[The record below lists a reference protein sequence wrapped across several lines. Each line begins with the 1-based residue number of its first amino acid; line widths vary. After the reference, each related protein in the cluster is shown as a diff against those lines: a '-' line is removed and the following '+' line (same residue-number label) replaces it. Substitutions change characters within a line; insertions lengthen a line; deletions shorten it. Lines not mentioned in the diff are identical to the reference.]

1 MKNEYKI
8 ALLNDRS
15 EIVEQWYTKFRQRD
29 ISVWNAEISEQVIEE
44 ISQKFAKIIFNHLEE
59 LEIEEELNQ
68 FSAKIVNLGWPLAYL
83 TEGIQILRT
92 ICLCRLIEKND
103 DVNKYEFIDMME
115 EVNGWVDPIKNEL
128 IHTYSTHW
136 MDMVS
141 KQKIVLEELSSPL
154 IPVVEGITIMP
165 LIGTI
170 EEERGQLIN
179 QKLLTGV
186 VEHRSEVVLLDITG
200 VPTVDTMVAHYI
212 VKAAEAVRLIGT
224 TCILVGIRPE
234 ISQTISNLGIDLSK
248 FITKSSLKQG
258 FEKALKITNRELNT
272 KNQQAANTVK
282 DIIHSLK
289 LPSLPT
295 EK

>member
-1 MKNEYKI
+1 MKNEYKVI
-8 ALLNDRS
+8 LLNDRN
-15 EIVEQWYTKFRQRD
+15 EMVKQWYTKFRQRD
-29 ISVWNAEISEQVIEE
+29 ISVWNAEISDHVIEE
-44 ISQKFAKIIFNHLEE
+44 ISQQFAKIVFTHLEE
-59 LEIEEELNQ
+59 IEITEELNQ
-68 FSAKIVNLGWPLAYL
+68 FSEKIVNLGWPLAYL

-92 ICLCRLIEKND
+92 ICLHRLIEKTD
-103 DVNKYEFIDMME
+103 EVNKYAFIDMIE
-115 EVNGWVDPIKNEL
+115 ELNGWIDPIKNEL

-141 KQKIVLEELSSPL
+141 RQKIVLEELSTPL

-170 EEERGQLIN
+170 DEERGQLIN

-186 VEHRSEVVLLDITG
+186 AEHRSEVVLLDITG
-200 VPTVDTMVAHYI
+200 VPTIDTMVAHYI

-258 FEKALKITNRELNT
+258 FGKALELTNRELNS
-272 KNQQAANTVK
+272 KNENAANTVEE
-282 DIIHSLK
+282 IIRSLK
-289 LPSLPT
+289 HPS
-295 EK
+295 